1 MPHPSGLRV
10 RILTLS
16 LSIVDL
22 IPTRAENPTL
32 SRKKKSGGLI
42 SVRFDYL
49 NKWYPL
55 RKEDIKS
62 RLPRNVPP
70 EWIAERGSVGLVMTT
85 AKPLADPQLS
95 PEVRK
100 VLGDFVEAARNS
112 FGDQLRSVTLFGS
125 AAEGK
130 LRPTSDVNLVVV
142 LSAFEKTRAD
152 QLRQPLRLSQAAIQ
166 LRPMFVLDSEIPDA
180 TRSFA
185 PKFADILRRRVVLY
199 GDDSFSTVSV
209 PREAEIRQLRQQ
221 LLNITLRLRAAY
233 VARSLREEQLASFIA
248 GVIGPL
254 RSATAALLELE
265 GHPATSPERAFE
277 LLGLGFQLPAWGE
290 TLSLIA
296 AIQDALLPPSGAAQQ
311 LVFQLLEFARL
322 AATRVDSLS
331 GEVRRESL

>member
-1 MPHPSGLRV
+1 
-10 RILTLS
+10 
-16 LSIVDL
+16 
-22 IPTRAENPTL
+22 
-32 SRKKKSGGLI
+32 
-42 SVRFDYL
+42 
-49 NKWYPL
+49 
-55 RKEDIKS
+55 
-62 RLPRNVPP
+62 
-70 EWIAERGSVGLVMTT
+70 
-85 AKPLADPQLS
+85 
-95 PEVRK
+95 
-100 VLGDFVEAARNS
+100 
-112 FGDQLRSVTLFGS
+112 
-125 AAEGK
+125 
-130 LRPTSDVNLVVV
+130 
-142 LSAFEKTRAD
+142 
-152 QLRQPLRLSQAAIQ
+152 
-166 LRPMFVLDSEIPDA
+166 MFVLDSEIPDA

-221 LLNITLRLRAAY
+221 FLNITLRLRAAY

>member
-1 MPHPSGLRV
+1 
-10 RILTLS
+10 
-16 LSIVDL
+16 
-22 IPTRAENPTL
+22 
-32 SRKKKSGGLI
+32 
-42 SVRFDYL
+42 
-49 NKWYPL
+49 
-55 RKEDIKS
+55 
-62 RLPRNVPP
+62 
-70 EWIAERGSVGLVMTT
+70 MTT

-100 VLGDFVEAARNS
+100 ILRDFVGAACNS

-152 QLRQPLRLSQAAIQ
+152 QLSQPLRLSQAAIQ

-185 PKFADILRRRVVLY
+185 SKFADILRRRVVLY

-254 RSATAALLELE
+254 RSTSAALLELE
-265 GHPATSPERAFE
+265 GHPAASPERAFE
-277 LLGLGFQLPAWGE
+277 LLGLDFQLPAWDE
-290 TLSLIA
+290 ALSLIA
-296 AIQDALLPPSGAAQQ
+296 AIQDVRLPPSGAAQQ

-322 AATRVDSLS
+322 AAARLDFLS
-331 GEVRRESL
+331 GEVPRESL

>member
-1 MPHPSGLRV
+1 
-10 RILTLS
+10 
-16 LSIVDL
+16 
-22 IPTRAENPTL
+22 
-32 SRKKKSGGLI
+32 
-42 SVRFDYL
+42 
-49 NKWYPL
+49 
-55 RKEDIKS
+55 
-62 RLPRNVPP
+62 
-70 EWIAERGSVGLVMTT
+70 MTT

-100 VLGDFVEAARNS
+100 VLGDFVEAACNS

-199 GDDSFSTVSV
+199 GNDPFSTVSV

-233 VARSLREEQLASFIA
+233 VARSLREEQLAIFIA

-254 RSATAALLELE
+254 RSAAAALLELE
-265 GHPATSPERAFE
+265 GQPATSPQQAFE
-277 LLGLGFQLPAWGE
+277 LLGLELQLPAWAE
-290 TLSLIA
+290 ALSLIA
-296 AIQDALLPPSGAAQQ
+296 TIQEALLTPSGAAQHV
-311 LVFQLLEFARL
+311 VFQLLEFARL